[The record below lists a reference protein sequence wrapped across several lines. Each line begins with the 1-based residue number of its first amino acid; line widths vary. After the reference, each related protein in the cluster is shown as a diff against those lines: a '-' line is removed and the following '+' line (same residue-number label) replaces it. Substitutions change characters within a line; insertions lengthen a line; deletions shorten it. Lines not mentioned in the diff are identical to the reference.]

1 MPMDSTA
8 SRRSLERKRYGVA
21 SLCILYMYL
30 PALNFIQARGLYKG
44 VLPPLLMQA
53 TINAIVFGVQGPT
66 SRYLTTTLK
75 NREGMTAFLS
85 GFSAGFAQ
93 STVTA
98 PMELVK
104 LRVQNEGIGV
114 NTRYKGNW
122 ATLRDIYQTE
132 KVRGIYKGLPVTM
145 LRGTVGYGV
154 YFFFY
159 ESLMSISARN
169 RQIKR
174 DELSNIFSFVYG
186 GCAGVLSW
194 LVTFPIDTVKSRY
207 QVDGAESGQLK
218 YLNARDCLTKS
229 MKEGGVRLL
238 YNGLSTGLLRAFA
251 NSAFLFPAYEYS
263 KRLLSSYS

>member
-1 MPMDSTA
+1 MAKFVYIP
-8 SRRSLERKRYGVA
+8 
-21 SLCILYMYL
+21 SLCILHDYSVRIDVCNSSKYY
-30 PALNFIQARGLYKG
+30 FIQVRGLYKG

-53 TINAIVFGVQGPT
+53 TINAIVFGIQGPT
-66 SRYLTTTLK
+66 SRYLTKTLK
-75 NREGMTAFLS
+75 NTHGREGVIGFLS

-132 KVRGIYKGLPVTM
+132 KIRGLYKGLSVTM
-145 LRGTVGYGV
+145 FRDTVGFGV
-154 YFFFY
+154 YFAVY

-169 RQIKR
+169 RHIKR

-194 LVTFPIDTVKSRY
+194 LVNFPVDTVKSRY
-207 QVDGAESGQLK
+207 QVDGAESVQLK
-218 YLNARDCLTKS
+218 YLNARDCLSKS
-229 MKEGGVRLL
+229 IKEGGVRVL
-238 YNGLSTGLLRAFA
+238 YNGLSMALLRAFA

-263 KRLLSSYS
+263 KRLLSSHS